1 MGVRASANDSDGV
14 SSSVRKSI
22 VYSLAFLFVISLP
35 AWAQNDSTDEQEDI
49 SHLATKPLVTKKPYE
64 PITSRG
70 RARWLVASTVGPEGL
85 VAGVLSSGI
94 STAVDQPAEFGPT
107 WGGFGHR
114 FGVRLT
120 GISTGNAIEAGL
132 GALWGEYPRYDRL
145 PEAPFSTRVW
155 NTVKLSFTAR
165 YSDGHLGPAYAR
177 LIAIPG
183 NNALSNTWRAHSEAD
198 PGDIAVRSIL
208 GILGRIGT
216 NAFVEFWPDVR
227 RRIFHAQDEA
237 E

>member
-1 MGVRASANDSDGV
+1 MGVRAIANDSGGV
-14 SSSVRKSI
+14 SPSVRKSI
-22 VYSLAFLFVISLP
+22 IYSLAFLLVVAVP
-35 AWAQNDSTDEQEDI
+35 AWAQNRSTDEQENI
-49 SHLATKPLVTKKPYE
+49 RHLATTPLVTKKPYE

-70 RARWLVASTVGPEGL
+70 RARWLVTSTVGPEGL
-85 VAGVLSSGI
+85 VAGALSSGI
-94 STAVDQPAEFGPT
+94 WTALDQPAEFGPT
-107 WGGFGHR
+107 WGGFGQR
-114 FGVRLT
+114 FGMRLT
-120 GISTGNAIEAGL
+120 GISTGNAIEASL
-132 GALWGEYPRYDRL
+132 GAIWGEDPRYDRL

-208 GILGRIGT
+208 GILGRIGA

-227 RRIFHAQDEA
+227 RRIFHAQDEV

>member
-1 MGVRASANDSDGV
+1 MGVRAIANDSGGV
-14 SSSVRKSI
+14 SPSVRKSI
-22 VYSLAFLFVISLP
+22 IYSLAFLLVVAVP
-35 AWAQNDSTDEQEDI
+35 AWAQNRSTDEQENI
-49 SHLATKPLVTKKPYE
+49 RHLATTPLVTKKPYE

-70 RARWLVASTVGPEGL
+70 RARWLVTSTVGPEGL
-85 VAGVLSSGI
+85 VAGALSSGI
-94 STAVDQPAEFGPT
+94 WTALDQPAEFGPT
-107 WGGFGHR
+107 WGGFGQR
-114 FGVRLT
+114 FGMRLT
-120 GISTGNAIEAGL
+120 GISTGNAIEAL
-132 GALWGEYPRYDRL
+132 GAIWGEDPRYDRL

-183 NNALSNTWRAHSEAD
+183 NNALSNAWRVHSEAY
-198 PGDIAVRSIL
+198 PGDVAVRSIL
-208 GILGRIGT
+208 GILGRMGA

-227 RRIFHAQDEA
+227 RRIFHAQDEV